1 MAMASCQM
9 LNFPRCPPGS
19 RQCSFGQ
26 ISCHSLK
33 CNLIN
38 LLSYLR
44 NCVIY
49 LSSLEGYVTSI
60 CSGKKKEGR
69 TARSQYFLNL
79 TGRRVEAGF
88 HLLQSISF
96 TASKVL
102 DAVALSR
109 ENRLFSVS
117 VFLFPRLF
125 RKAVCWLHQVT
136 ELDELG

>member
-1 MAMASCQM
+1 MASCQM

-69 TARSQYFLNL
+69 TARSIWE
-79 TGRRVEAGF
+79 G
-88 HLLQSISF
+88 
-96 TASKVL
+96 VL
-102 DAVALSR
+102 CSMCSESR
-109 ENRLFSVS
+109 EPLKGHFMGTSQIGIWILF
-117 VFLFPRLF
+117 FFFPTTTKKTSITFSFNSLSSLPWMF
-125 RKAVCWLHQVT
+125 KIL
-136 ELDELG
+136 